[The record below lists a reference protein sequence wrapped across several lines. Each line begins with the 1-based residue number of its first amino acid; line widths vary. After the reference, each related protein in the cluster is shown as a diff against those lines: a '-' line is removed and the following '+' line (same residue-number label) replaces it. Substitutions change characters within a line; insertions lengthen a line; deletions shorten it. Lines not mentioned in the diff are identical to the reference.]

1 MKRIIINIEPNS
13 FIATLED
20 VSPIEALGIF
30 EYFAKKTYEKI
41 NTTTVQTNDIK
52 SAEITDIIKAKR
64 EFLSQSIGKLDF
76 SVRLYNTLFGYFTD
90 VKGHFIT
97 PFQFKSITVLD
108 ILTSG
113 FDYKKVRNAG
123 WNTQKELVDFFAEN
137 GFEFGKP
144 VPAEYL

>member
-1 MKRIIINIEPNS
+1 MKCIIIDIEPNS
-13 FIATLED
+13 FIATLEN

-30 EYFAKKTYEKI
+30 EYFSKKTYEKI
-41 NTTTVQTNDIK
+41 NSTTVQSNDIK
-52 SAEITDIIKAKR
+52 QNETIGIKEKK
-64 EFLSQSIGKLDF
+64 EFLKQPVGKLDI
-76 SVRLYNTLFGYFTD
+76 SVRLYNSLFRLFTE

-97 PFQFKSITVLD
+97 REQFENKITALD

-123 WNTQKELVDFFAEN
+123 WWTHKELVDFFAEN
-137 GFEFGKP
+137 GFEYSKP